1 MRYKRLIFSFSQKIK
16 MKKVALVVLDGF
28 GINTTTPDENAITV
42 ANTPTIQRLFQH
54 KHAII
59 GAS

>member
-1 MRYKRLIFSFSQKIK
+1 